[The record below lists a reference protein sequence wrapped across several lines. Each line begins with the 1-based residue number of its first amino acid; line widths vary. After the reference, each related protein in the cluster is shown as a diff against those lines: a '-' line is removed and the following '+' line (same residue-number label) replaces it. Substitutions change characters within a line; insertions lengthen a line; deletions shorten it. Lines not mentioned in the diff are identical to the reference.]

1 MPEARLVLSV
11 VQNDGCGC
19 ACWWARLEGTRVPIA
34 LSEVAHLS
42 DAKHQ
47 TCTNGSRQFR
57 KLFIYLFVAV
67 FGTYTAF

>member
-47 TCTNGSRQFR
+47 TCTNGS
-57 KLFIYLFVAV
+57 
-67 FGTYTAF
+67 